1 MSQLLGEFEC
11 RLDPKGRLMVPAAL
25 KKQLSDK
32 SEEKFVMNRGFE
44 KCLVLFP
51 WDEWQKESAK
61 VNALNL
67 YSKKNREFVRY
78 FYRGATELPMDN
90 TNRIL
95 IPKSLLDYAGIDKDL
110 ILNAFS
116 NRIEVWSKSAYDAL
130 LDQEPADFSELAE
143 EVMGGGDSSLKSIE
157 RRGEDVS

>member
-1 MSQLLGEFEC
+1 
-11 RLDPKGRLMVPAAL
+11 MVPAAL

-32 SEEKFVMNRGFE
+32 AVEKFVINRGFE

-67 YSKKNREFVRY
+67 YVKRNREFVRY
-78 FYRGATELPMDN
+78 FFRGATELVMDT

-95 IPKSLLDYAGIDKDL
+95 IPKTLLDYAGIDKDL
-110 ILNAFS
+110 MLNAFS
-116 NRIEVWSKSAYDAL
+116 NRIEVWSKTAYEAL
-130 LDQEPADFSELAE
+130 LDEEPLDFSELAE
-143 EVMGGGDSSLKSIE
+143 EVMGGGNIKDKGDE
-157 RRGEDVS
+157 RGEGNVS